1 MKPPVLKTKRVYEAA
16 SPGDGLR
23 YLVDRLWPRGVQKE
37 KLNMEAWLKDVAPS
51 DALRRWFNHDPS
63 RWDEFLRRYF
73 AELDKRPESWRPILE
88 SAQKEPVT
96 LLFGASDETHNNA
109 VALKQ
114 YLKLKLKPGSLG
126 AANKGG
132 NPAPRTRSGS
142 ALRPGKLPNDLLR
155 QFLGELDLA
164 SSSLLIAPGVGEDI
178 AAVPIDR
185 EEVLVLK
192 TDPITFATDSIG
204 SYSVV
209 VNVNDL
215 ATCGAT
221 P

>member
-16 SPGDGLR
+16 SPDDGLR
-23 YLVDRLWPRGVQKE
+23 YLVDRLLPRGVQKE

-51 DALRRWFNHDPS
+51 DALRRWF
-63 RWDEFLRRYF
+63 EFLRRYF

-126 AANKGG
+126 AAKKGG
-132 NPAPRTRSGS
+132 NPAPRTLSGS

-155 QFLGELDLA
+155 
-164 SSSLLIAPGVGEDI
+164 
-178 AAVPIDR
+178 
-185 EEVLVLK
+185 
-192 TDPITFATDSIG
+192 
-204 SYSVV
+204 
-209 VNVNDL
+209 
-215 ATCGAT
+215 
-221 P
+221 